1 MAGNLLNKY
10 LWLVNLLREEGPVP
24 FKRISEKWRFCSY
37 NDRPGQGLP
46 LKTFHNHCAVI
57 SELFGID
64 VECEKGSNYGYY
76 LPEMAYSEKWKT
88 QLLNQ
93 LLSLSA
99 IKENPSLNDRVL
111 NCDFSE
117 DEKHLPRFIDLIKKK
132 AIISFT
138 KTRTEGEEEFKTRKG
153 IIKDIKQWR
162 KEDYLFYHKEHLN
175 FEDKHSDFLVL
186 GATQVHFTWFVIG
199 AFVQEGIRFE
209 KWRISPFVFRNI
221 ADLQIIGEYS
231 NSYTFSTE
239 KYLSEFVFDRSDT
252 FRDDRPRLDRML
264 RFNKAYKELYGGD
277 GVIIFKNVEP
287 YPWL

>member
-64 VECEKGSNYGYY
+64 VECEKGGNYGYY
-76 LPEMAYSEKWKT
+76 LPEMANSEKWKT

-93 LLSLSA
+93 FLALSA

-117 DEKHLPRFIDLIKKK
+117 DEKHLPSFIDLIKKN

-138 KTRTEGEEEFKTRKG
+138 KPRMEGEEEFKTRKG
-153 IIKDIKQWR
+153 IIKDIEQWR
-162 KEDYLFYHKEHLN
+162 KGDYLLYHKEHLD

-186 GATQVHFTWFVIG
+186 GVTQVHFTWFVIG
-199 AFVQEGIRFE
+199 AFVQEGVPFE
-209 KWRISPFVFRNI
+209 KWRISPFLFRHIKDI
-221 ADLQIIGEYS
+221 AITGEY
-231 NSYTFSTE
+231 NSPVPFSME
-239 KYLSEFVFDRSDT
+239 NYLSSFQFDGSDT
-252 FRDDRPRLDRML
+252 FKDDRPRLERML
-264 RFNKAYKELYGGD
+264 RFKQAYRKFGGE
-277 GVIIFKNVEP
+277 GVFRWKDVKP